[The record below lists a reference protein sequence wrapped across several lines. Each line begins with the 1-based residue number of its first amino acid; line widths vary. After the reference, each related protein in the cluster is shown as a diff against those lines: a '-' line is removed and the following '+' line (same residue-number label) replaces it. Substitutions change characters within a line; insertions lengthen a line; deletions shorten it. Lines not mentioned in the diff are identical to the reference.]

1 MLSQVVKKWSKIVK
15 SAKKCQKV
23 TESEMWHPDRI
34 QLIRNAITHLVYV
47 VYVKLRVSGGNYKHS
62 IYYNKWSKSA
72 KKCQY

>member
-1 MLSQVVKKWSKIVK
+1 MLSQVVKKWFK

-34 QLIRNAITHLVYV
+34 QLIRNALTHLVYV

-62 IYYNKWSKSA
+62 IYYGQKVPKSA
-72 KKCQY
+72 KK